1 MNQHYKA
8 RDNHGLAHLFYQGQ
22 LLKQQDVGQL
32 LLMWAIPKAQVKPAG
47 WRGGGRALNGID
59 LFCPWQKIKD
69 NIENINAEKLH
80 HKFIYTFQEPGG
92 TLDTAI
98 SDP

>member
-1 MNQHYKA
+1 MALRICFTRGSCWSSRTWANFYPCGQFQRHKLNQL
-8 RDNHGLAHLFYQGQ
+8 GG
-22 LLKQQDVGQL
+22 G
-32 LLMWAIPKAQVKPAG
+32 
-47 WRGGGRALNGID
+47 GGGRALNGID